1 MMYGKVEVIILA
13 FLINGIV
20 RGWGFNWRDPF
31 TDDNSA
37 YDGYKY
43 EWLQGFTAYIG
54 GETKFGRVNLDGPTP
69 YETGASG
76 GGPFQS
82 GVEIRKMDRIEM
94 PEAEVYLLLVEKK

>member
-1 MMYGKVEVIILA
+1 MKIS
-13 FLINGIV
+13 INGFEV
-20 RGWGFNWRDPF
+20 
-31 TDDNSA
+31 
-37 YDGYKY
+37 
-43 EWLQGFTAYIG
+43 TAYIG

-94 PEAEVYLLLVEKK
+94 PDGRGYLLVVKVEYLQ